1 MMSYIGLDGRRC
13 RFLRAEMEVKHMQ
26 ETDKSDLDE
35 VISNYYGDEQ
45 VTALINLKVDTKDAD
60 KIAER
65 ISGFLPVEDVFLVT
79 GDTDIVAKVKVQTYN
94 QLKRFIIEDLSKIE
108 GVKDTKTLM
117 VVSTFKERGEL
128 RFEPGESETTGDA

>member
-1 MMSYIGLDGRRC
+1 
-13 RFLRAEMEVKHMQ
+13 MQ
-26 ETDKSDLDE
+26 ENEKAEYEAVMST
-35 VISNYYGDEQ
+35 YYGDDQ

-65 ISGFLPVEDVFLVT
+65 ISGYLLVEDVFLVT

-94 QLKRFIIEDLSKIE
+94 QLKRFIVDDLSKIQ

-128 RFEPGESETTGDA
+128 KFEPGEQKESR

>member
-1 MMSYIGLDGRRC
+1 LQENEKSEYEAVMS
-13 RFLRAEMEVKHMQ
+13 
-26 ETDKSDLDE
+26 T
-35 VISNYYGDEQ
+35 YYGDDQ

-65 ISGFLPVEDVFLVT
+65 ISGYLLVEDVFLVT

-94 QLKRFIIEDLSKIE
+94 QLKRFIVDDLSKIA

-117 VVSTFKERGEL
+117 VVSTFKERGDL
-128 RFEPGESETTGDA
+128 KFEPSEIKESPK